1 MIIDEI
7 MRELIVSSASNG
19 DMVGSAW
26 LSREYGIELVQPLR
40 YTSRIGRVNVFRSVD
55 GIHNNTF
62 QASYAPANTLAG
74 HLDFMLRHER
84 IHLELLSRL
93 FAAHGETEISQWT
106 RREPA
111 GRNARRAAWLYEWL
125 TGNLLADANKT
136 AIEITSSNV
145 SFDLN
150 GFTIA
155 CNTVPV
161 GLNPVSFFCVGNE
174 PFGFSPPLRGLTVR
188 NGSITVT
195 SKGPALNLTLIFA
208 LSLIR
213 DAGLFEGLQ
222 IQTDVDASYAS
233 TFYRIGPNSIIRS
246 NIFTGASQI
255 FTDCPSLVER
265 NVNAGQAGRSQF
277 SGCIFVNNIGLF

>member
-1 MIIDEI
+1 MKPAV
-7 MRELIVSSASNG
+7 LVL
-19 DMVGSAW
+19 
-26 LSREYGIELVQPLR
+26 LSITLLPAALA
-40 YTSRIGRVNVFRSVD
+40 VD
-55 GIHNNTF
+55 GVVLINQSTIMAAGGF
-62 QASYAPANTLAG
+62 PYKITQPGSY
-74 HLDFMLRHER
+74 R
-84 IHLELLSRL
+84 
-93 FAAHGETEISQWT
+93 
-106 RREPA
+106 
-111 GRNARRAAWLYEWL
+111 L